1 LTGQIQRRRCPKGS
15 GVVVSKKALRR
26 KTHRYGF
33 RGELNQTSYLASLRS
48 RAAATR
54 GGGKWRD
61 GREFMIDAIKYL
73 IYI

>member
-1 LTGQIQRRRCPKGS
+1 
-15 GVVVSKKALRR
+15 
-26 KTHRYGF
+26 
-33 RGELNQTSYLASLRS
+33 LNQTSYLASLRS

-54 GGGKWRD
+54 GGRKWRD